1 MRNPCSNQTGTYSEL
16 GMKAVARSL
25 NDVDVKM
32 TRAEKVSDKMWQ
44 EAEGGKREQLDF
56 LIKQFSR
63 DCE

>member
-1 MRNPCSNQTGTYSEL
+1 
-16 GMKAVARSL
+16 MKAVARSL
-25 NDVDVKM
+25 NDVGVKM

-44 EAEGGKREQLDF
+44 EAEGGKREKLDF